1 MISAH
6 VKRISEKRSIALG
19 SCIHGISK
27 RNTSLTRLCSGVCF
41 YASSTSLS
49 NMPSDARRDARG
61 SRDSEPTGN
70 NTPRGHDKEKTS
82 KTKTMN
88 GTLDSWIE
96 PSLAGK
102 PSFEDHG
109 GAPYGV
115 LEHMQPLG
123 EPPSTRVRARV
134 KGEGVRKSMA
144 GRSAAGTALEAQD
157 TPEGT
162 PGPLASSQ
170 AMADLPPLPPIPMDD
185 EDDDDYAPGKK
196 SKKKERAAKPR
207 GSKRQSESAGPPAEA
222 PPTGKG
228 KGRGK
233 KSAEKVVVKAVEPP
247 AVEETPIVINHNKIY
262 NAKKM
267 KSVVEEAKH
276 RAHDAG
282 KPDLADAVEEVYQ
295 QSLKSARLT
304 ELLES
309 ILDQSASKEQYAEF
323 QVHVKAAKKKLRA
336 AKLEA
341 ERRKPAAATN
351 GDKCPP
357 LPTRPPVKIVQPV
370 VLKDES
376 PAIPSTEK
384 SEVPK
389 PKFSIKVRSPPKPDT
404 GRRIPPVKTTSSSP
418 VKQESE
424 QRDGDLSDLSEL
436 TELSE
441 GEEMAVDTPEERDQ
455 MSAGPSSNTNGIK
468 TKDQAAERGSLG
480 VQGTAQKRSSADA
493 DIYETEDDRIL
504 SAKKLKLSGKVTRD
518 YDYQDSHMRSSLS
531 GLPRTSRAPSAKNG
545 AFAPAKIT
553 LHPNGGGNASAR
565 GSRAISVDID
575 SPLSSPAG
583 SSRRS
588 TPHVWKGPPKQIG
601 KRAKTKTS

>member
-1 MISAH
+1 
-6 VKRISEKRSIALG
+6 
-19 SCIHGISK
+19 
-27 RNTSLTRLCSGVCF
+27 
-41 YASSTSLS
+41 
-49 NMPSDARRDARG
+49 MPSDARREAR
-61 SRDSEPTGN
+61 SLRDSEPTGN
-70 NTPRGHDKEKTS
+70 NTPRGHDKDKTP
-82 KTKTMN
+82 KARTMN
-88 GTLDSWIE
+88 GTLDGWIE

-134 KGEGVRKSMA
+134 KGEGARKSLA
-144 GRSAAGTALEAQD
+144 GRSAAGTALDAQD

-162 PGPLASSQ
+162 PGPVASSQ
-170 AMADLPPLPPIPMDD
+170 AMADAMPPLPPIPMDD

-222 PPTGKG
+222 PAGKG

-233 KSAEKVVVKAVEPP
+233 KSVEKADVKAVEPP
-247 AVEETPIVINHNKIY
+247 AVEHTPVVVNRNKIY

-267 KSVVEEAKH
+267 KSVVEEAKN
-276 RAHDAG
+276 RAYDAG

-295 QSLKSARLT
+295 QSLTNARLT

-309 ILDQSASKEQYAEF
+309 ILEQNASKEQYAEF
-323 QVHVKAAKKKLRA
+323 QGYVKAAKKKLRA
-336 AKLEA
+336 AKLET
-341 ERRKPAAATN
+341 ERQRKTQETAAN
-351 GDKCPP
+351 GDKRPP
-357 LPTRPPVKIVQPV
+357 LTLRSPIKDAQPV

-384 SEVPK
+384 SEIPK
-389 PKFSIKVRSPPKPDT
+389 PKFSIKVRSPPKPAAARKT
-404 GRRIPPVKTTSSSP
+404 PKVKTTSSSP
-418 VKQESE
+418 VKLEPE
-424 QRDGDLSDLSEL
+424 QRDEDLSDLSEL

-441 GEEMAVDTPEERDQ
+441 GEDMAIDTPEERDE
-455 MSAGPSSNTNGIK
+455 MSAGPPSNANGIK
-468 TKDQAAERGSLG
+468 IKDQAAERGSLG

-493 DIYETEDDRIL
+493 EIYETEDDRIL

-518 YDYQDSHMRSSLS
+518 YDYQDSHIRSSLS
-531 GLPRTSRAPSAKNG
+531 GLPRNSRPSAKNG
-545 AFAPAKIT
+545 VFAPAKIT
-553 LHPNGGGNASAR
+553 LHPNGAGNTSAR
-565 GSRAISVDID
+565 GSRPISVDVD

-588 TPHVWKGPPKQIG
+588 TPHVWKGPPKQTG